1 MAMKANLPL
10 NEEYRE
16 ERKKDLKFHTPGGLF
31 NYRAGAIIIHNGKYL
46 LMHNSQD
53 PYYYSVG
60 GRVRFDETTEEA
72 AVREVLEETGVLLEI
87 DRILFFQEQFFESE
101 VTGDHIHELGVYY
114 LMKDSDARA
123 HVECHSVTG
132 LGAVEELI
140 WVTPEELKEIR
151 FVPESVGK
159 RLLNL
164 PEQMEH
170 IIEINKR

>member
-1 MAMKANLPL
+1 
-10 NEEYRE
+10 
-16 ERKKDLKFHTPGGLF
+16 
-31 NYRAGAIIIHNGKYL
+31 
-46 LMHNSQD
+46 
-53 PYYYSVG
+53 
-60 GRVRFDETTEEA
+60 
-72 AVREVLEETGVLLEI
+72 
-87 DRILFFQEQFFESE
+87 
-101 VTGDHIHELGVYY
+101 
-114 LMKDSDARA
+114 MKDIDDLA